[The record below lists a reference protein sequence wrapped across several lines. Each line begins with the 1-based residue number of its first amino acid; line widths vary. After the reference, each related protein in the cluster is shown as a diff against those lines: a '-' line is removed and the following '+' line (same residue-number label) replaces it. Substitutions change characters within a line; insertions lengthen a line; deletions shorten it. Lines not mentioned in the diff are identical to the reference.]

1 MHLSRAEAKMMKA
14 ARERLGLSLAVS
26 TATSGDGGRV
36 QHQRKIES
44 ATEEEV
50 AKSTLVTGLLVLKL
64 RI

>member
-1 MHLSRAEAKMMKA
+1 MMKA

-50 AKSTLVTGLLVLKL
+50 AKSTLVTGLLGLKL

>member
-1 MHLSRAEAKMMKA
+1 MHSSRAEAMMKA

-26 TATSGDGGRV
+26 TSTSGEGRV

-50 AKSTLVTGLLVLKL
+50 AKSASVTAFGASKW
-64 RI
+64 